1 MELQNFSKGNNK
13 KEPTSLLESFK
24 SLFTIRNTAS
34 WYSFFLTL
42 TLLSSIA
49 AFGPKKPVLL
59 ILDRF
64 IPGLGWIEVVLL
76 SVYAL
81 IVTEN
86 ILDPKKTAI
95 WRKRI
100 WLLFSFIFF
109 SQLTLGII
117 GYKIFLMTGELHFP
131 IPALIF
137 AGPLYRGEGIF
148 MPILFFTTVALIGPA
163 WCSYICYFGSWDNK
177 IAMGKKRSTILPAWR
192 QPLRITLTVIFF
204 GGAYLM
210 RLAGVPLTAAI
221 VVAIVFV
228 LIGVGIIMFLS
239 RKTGTMVHCVTYC
252 PIGLAATVFG
262 RINPFR
268 IKINDDCTNCMKCTV
283 ICRYDSLSKK
293 DIMNRQPNLSC
304 TLCGDC
310 MGVCESNAL
319 EYRFLKMKPENAR
332 ILFFVLTISLHSVV
346 LGLARI

>member
-1 MELQNFSKGNNK
+1 MELQEFESKQSQG
-13 KEPTSLLESFK
+13 LLKTFK
-24 SLFTIRNTAS
+24 SLFDIKYKAS

-49 AFGPKKPVLL
+49 AFGPKKPILL

-64 IPGLGWIEVVLL
+64 FPGAGWLEVILL

-81 IVTEN
+81 IVTDN
-86 ILDPKKTAI
+86 ILDPKKTAL

-100 WLLFSFIFF
+100 WLLFSIVFF

-117 GYKIFLMTGELHFP
+117 GYKIFLMSGELHFP

-148 MPILFFTTVALIGPA
+148 MPILFFSTVALIGPA
-163 WCSYICYFGSWDNK
+163 WCSYICYFGSCDNK
-177 IAMGKKRSTILPAWR
+177 IAMGKKKSTILPVWR
-192 QPLRITLTVIFF
+192 QPLRIILTVIFF
-204 GGAYLM
+204 GGAYIM

-221 VVAIVFV
+221 VVAIIFV
-228 LIGVGIIMFLS
+228 LIVFGIIMFFS

-252 PIGLAATVFG
+252 PIGLAATYFG
-262 RINPFR
+262 RLNPFR

-283 ICRYDSLSKK
+283 SCRYDSLSKL
-293 DIMNRQPNLSC
+293 DVQNRKPNISC

-310 MGVCESNAL
+310 MGVCDSNAL

-332 ILFFVLTISLHSVV
+332 YLFFVLTISLHAVV